1 MYFVSVAQKVLGAA
15 GGIVTAIWSIRH
27 HDGTTWFICRSVHDK
42 KDIMSSSKSSS
53 SLTKFTIMSS
63 LQLVYGP
70 SVHQIPTLTMGYT
83 RYLILTY

>member
-1 MYFVSVAQKVLGAA
+1 MPAYYSVAQKVLGAA
-15 GGIVTAIWSIRH
+15 GGIVTVIGQSF
-27 HDGTTWFICRSVHDK
+27 TTTGPRGVSADLSTIK
-42 KDIMSSSKSSS
+42 KDVMSSSKSSS

-70 SVHQIPTLTMGYT
+70 VQQIPTVTMGYT